1 MAEFAW
7 VKQWPTTCCQTLR
20 MRLSIR
26 LNLCLIFAV
35 GATSLLFA
43 MYQAHTEVR
52 GLRRDLDRQSIV
64 LAESLEKSVEPLL
77 ATRSNRELQ
86 QLTDKFKDHERVAG
100 VAVYDPNGRVVA
112 ITSHLG
118 ERLPQLPD
126 VVDHAAKEGAAAGEY
141 FRSPVGLMHVFA
153 MPLSGDA
160 GIPGALA
167 VFHDAAYIDTQSA
180 AVMRQALVSV
190 LIQTL
195 LIVPVTLLVLRWGL
209 GKPIEKL
216 SVWLRDVRTGR
227 AQADA
232 GPELPEE
239 NVFGPLKRE
248 AARLATSISAA
259 RAAAEEEARL
269 RYHAESTWT
278 PERLR
283 ISVESKLGGSR
294 LFAISNREPYEHV
307 RRNGSVECVVPASGL
322 VTALEPIL
330 RACQGTWIAQGTGN
344 ADAETVDADDRL
356 RVPPDHPE
364 YTLRRV
370 WVSAEEEQGF
380 YFGFS
385 NEGLWPLCHIA
396 HTRPVFREKDWEAYY
411 TVNRRFADAFLAEA
425 ANEKNPAVL
434 VQDYHFALAPRMIK
448 EARPDARVAIFWHIP
463 WPNPEAFGI
472 CPWQRELLDG
482 LLGSDLIGF
491 HIQSHCNNFL
501 ESVDRAL
508 ESRIDREHFA
518 VNRGGH
524 LTYVHPF
531 PISVAPGASSDRR
544 DEDDDYIERAKLLER
559 AGSRGTSLLGIGV
572 DRVDYTKGLPERLLG
587 IERFFEKYPI
597 YRGQFTLVQIG
608 APSRT
613 HIKRYQ
619 DLIDEV
625 EAEVDR
631 INKRFQTLDW
641 RPIAFLPEHHSHG
654 QILPYYRT
662 ADVCMVTSLHDGM
675 NLVAKEFVAAQ
686 DGERGVLILSRFAG
700 ASHEL
705 ADALLINPYDREALA
720 DAIHRALEMPPEER
734 RARMSRMRAYVRE
747 HNIYRWAGNLISEL
761 ASLRVEEPSSTY
773 SPYSAG
779 WREENR
785 YAAVSRE

>member
-1 MAEFAW
+1 
-7 VKQWPTTCCQTLR
+7 

-35 GATSLLFA
+35 GATSLAFA
-43 MYQAHTEVR
+43 LYQAQSELH

-64 LAESLEKSVEPLL
+64 LAESLEKSIEPLL

-86 QLTDKFKDHERVAG
+86 QLTDRFKDHERVAG
-100 VAVYDPNGRVVA
+100 VAVYDTDDRVVA

-118 ERLPQLPD
+118 ERLPQLPG
-126 VVDHAAKEGAAAGEY
+126 VVDRAAKEGSAAGEY
-141 FRSPVGLMHVFA
+141 FTSPAGLMHVFA

-160 GIPGALA
+160 GVLGALA
-167 VFHDAAYIDTQSA
+167 VYHDAAYIDTQSA
-180 AVMRQALVSV
+180 AVMRQALMSV

-216 SVWLRDVRTGR
+216 SLWLRDVRTGR

-239 NVFGPLKRE
+239 HVFEPLKRE

-322 VTALEPIL
+322 VTALEPVL
-330 RACQGTWIAQGTGN
+330 RACQGTWIAQGTGS

-364 YTLRRV
+364 YSLRRV

-434 VQDYHFALAPRMIK
+434 VQDYHFALVPRMIK
-448 EARPDARVAIFWHIP
+448 DARPDARVAIFWHIP

-482 LLGSDLIGF
+482 LLGADLIGF

-531 PISVAPGASSDRR
+531 PISVAPGASSERR
-544 DEDDDYIERAKLLER
+544 DEEDDYLERAHLLEK

-587 IERFFEKYPI
+587 VERFFEKYPI

-641 RPIAFLPEHHSHG
+641 RPIAFLPEHHSHD

-662 ADVCMVTSLHDGM
+662 ADLCLVTSLHDGM
-675 NLVAKEFVAAQ
+675 NLVAKEYVAAQ
-686 DGERGVLILSRFAG
+686 GGERGVLVLSRFAG

-705 ADALLINPYDREALA
+705 ADALLINPYDTEALA

-747 HNIYRWAGNLISEL
+747 HNIYRWAGSLISEL
-761 ASLRVEEPSSTY
+761 ASLRVEEPHSS
-773 SPYSAG
+773 YSANSVG
-779 WREENR
+779 PRDEDR
-785 YAAVSRE
+785 YAAVLRG